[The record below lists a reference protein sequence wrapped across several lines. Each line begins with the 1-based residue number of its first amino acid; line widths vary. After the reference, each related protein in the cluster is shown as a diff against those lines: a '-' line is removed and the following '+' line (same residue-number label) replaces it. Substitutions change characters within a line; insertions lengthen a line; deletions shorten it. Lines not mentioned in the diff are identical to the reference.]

1 MDYRKLNSHIILLE
15 IVIVVGLFAAIVVRM
30 AMLERGAD
38 AGTANL
44 IFVLILGASAVL
56 YLIIVSTLSNSV
68 IPWIMKRLPAPKKTV
83 KQEQPDELPDN
94 PKFSDKV
101 ESFCRYSDEVLGDY
115 VSAEDLARLHT
126 YIAQYARGNMG
137 DIPARINTIGLEKF
151 ELYHYG
157 WNIWNHFRVVQQPET
172 AQWLINVFASMEGS
186 DPNVVYKKFTHNEKY
201 AYKIEQKHK
210 IV

>member
-1 MDYRKLNSHIILLE
+1 MNYRKLNSHIILLG

-38 AGTANL
+38 AGTADL

-56 YLIIVSTLSNSV
+56 YLIIITTLSNSI
-68 IPWIMKRLPAPKKTV
+68 IPWIMRRLPAPKKTA
-83 KQEQPDELPDN
+83 KQEHPDELPDN
-94 PKFSDKV
+94 PKLSGKT
-101 ESFCRYSDEVLGDY
+101 ESFCRYSDEILGDY
-115 VSAEDLARLHT
+115 VAEDDLVRLHT

-137 DIPARINTIGLEKF
+137 DIPQKINTVGLKKF

-201 AYKIEQKHK
+201 TYKIEQKHK